1 MDAGTRR
8 KSKNESATESHA
20 FQAEVSRLLD
30 IVAHSLYSEREI
42 FLRELISNASDAC
55 DRRRYAA
62 LTDNALAVGDD
73 GYAITIATDKD
84 AGTLTLSDN
93 GIGMDRQEMVD
104 NLGTIARSGT
114 SQFLQQLT
122 GDSRKDMALIGQFG
136 VGFYSAFIVADKV
149 EVLSRKAGETEAHLW
164 TSDGKG
170 SFTVDPA
177 EKAEAGTLITLHMKE
192 DAKEFLETVR
202 LKQIVKTYS
211 DHIDLPIRMA
221 GDEGELET
229 VNVASALW
237 TRPKSEITDEQYTE
251 FYKHVSHGFD
261 EPWLNLHFKV
271 EGMLEYSGLLFIPK
285 TRPFDLF
292 HPDRKHHVKLYVR
305 RVFITDDC
313 EALLPAY
320 LRFLKGVIDSEDL
333 PLNVSRE
340 LLQDSPMLAKI
351 RSGVTKRVLG
361 ELKKKAEKAP
371 DEYLEFWDA
380 FGACLKEGLYEGFE
394 NRDDLLS
401 LVRFRST
408 GEGGT
413 EKGESWVSLADYVGR
428 MKEGQEAIYYIVAE
442 SPEQALA
449 SPQLEGFRSRGI
461 EVLLL
466 SDPIDDFWLPA
477 VSEYEGK
484 SFKSV
489 TRGGADLDKIAKA
502 GKSEDQD
509 EEKKDEGSEI
519 DSGEKTGPLL
529 ALMKL
534 ALGEAV
540 KDVRASSRLT
550 DSAVCLVAD
559 DADMDMRLERVLRQ
573 HKQLEHAMPR
583 ILEINPKH
591 RVIEKLVATISGG
604 GDEKLVE
611 EAAHLLLDQARIQ
624 EGETVPDP
632 QAFARRLTDMM
643 VKGLA

>member
-8 KSKNESATESHA
+8 KSKKESATESHA

-62 LTDNALAVGDD
+62 LTDTALAVGDD

-192 DAKEFLETVR
+192 DAKEFLEAVR

-237 TRPKSEITDEQYTE
+237 TRPKSEITDEQYAE
-251 FYKHVSHGFD
+251 FYKHVSHGF
-261 EPWLNLHFKV
+261 PTWPASIS
-271 EGMLEYSGLLFIPK
+271 SG
-285 TRPFDLF
+285 
-292 HPDRKHHVKLYVR
+292 
-305 RVFITDDC
+305 
-313 EALLPAY
+313 
-320 LRFLKGVIDSEDL
+320 
-333 PLNVSRE
+333 
-340 LLQDSPMLAKI
+340 
-351 RSGVTKRVLG
+351 
-361 ELKKKAEKAP
+361 
-371 DEYLEFWDA
+371 
-380 FGACLKEGLYEGFE
+380 
-394 NRDDLLS
+394 
-401 LVRFRST
+401 ST
-408 GEGGT
+408 
-413 EKGESWVSLADYVGR
+413 S
-428 MKEGQEAIYYIVAE
+428 
-442 SPEQALA
+442 
-449 SPQLEGFRSRGI
+449 RSRACWNI
-461 EVLLL
+461 
-466 SDPIDDFWLPA
+466 PA
-477 VSEYEGK
+477 CC
-484 SFKSV
+484 
-489 TRGGADLDKIAKA
+489 
-502 GKSEDQD
+502 
-509 EEKKDEGSEI
+509 
-519 DSGEKTGPLL
+519 
-529 ALMKL
+529 
-534 ALGEAV
+534 
-540 KDVRASSRLT
+540 SSRRPAP
-550 DSAVCLVAD
+550 S
-559 DADMDMRLERVLRQ
+559 
-573 HKQLEHAMPR
+573 
-583 ILEINPKH
+583 
-591 RVIEKLVATISGG
+591 ISSTPT
-604 GDEKLVE
+604 
-611 EAAHLLLDQARIQ
+611 AS
-624 EGETVPDP
+624 T
-632 QAFARRLTDMM
+632 M
-643 VKGLA
+643 